1 MHFKQPPV
9 NFVGNKEV
17 SVTFSVLV
25 EEIGIKR

>member
-9 NFVGNKEV
+9 NSGSNKEV

-25 EEIGIKR
+25 EEIDIKR